1 MIYFILSILFV
12 ITVLTAFFGGFL
24 FGATVYRRKPKTPD
38 LPPIS
43 EQEQRKAERIKREYD
58 NFLNYTGDE
67 QPDIEL

>member
-1 MIYFILSILFV
+1 MIYFILAILLV
-12 ITVLTAFFGGFL
+12 ITILTAFFGGFL
-24 FGATVYRRKPKTPD
+24 FGATVYRRKPKAPD

>member
-1 MIYFILSILFV
+1 MIYFILSILF
-12 ITVLTAFFGGFL
+12 IIAALSAFFGGFL
-24 FGATVYRRKPKTPD
+24 FGAIYRKKTKTPD

-43 EQEQRKAERIKREYD
+43 EQEQKKAERIKREYD